1 MSNQCG
7 FGTFKRP
14 TGFIAWIRLYHHGEN
29 RILRDGRDDIIF
41 PSEQEAEAAA
51 KNEFLRQMN
60 SPIVSEAITGPT
72 SKKALAKAQ
81 FDKLFRGGGK
91 VIEVESKRSAT
102 A

>member
-1 MSNQCG
+1 VNHCG
-7 FGTFKRP
+7 FGTLKRP

-29 RILRDGRDDIIF
+29 RTLRHGRDDIIF
-41 PSEQEAEAAA
+41 PSEAEAEAAA

-81 FDKLFRGGGK
+81 AHKLFRGGGK
-91 VIEVESKRSAT
+91 VIEVESKGKA

>member
-1 MSNQCG
+1 MNQCG
-7 FGTFKRP
+7 FGSFKRP

-51 KNEFLRQMN
+51 KDEFLRQMN

-72 SKKALAKAQ
+72 TKRALAKSQ
-81 FDKLFRGGGK
+81 LERLFRGGGK
-91 VIEVESKRSAT
+91 TVEVERKET
-102 A
+102 AA